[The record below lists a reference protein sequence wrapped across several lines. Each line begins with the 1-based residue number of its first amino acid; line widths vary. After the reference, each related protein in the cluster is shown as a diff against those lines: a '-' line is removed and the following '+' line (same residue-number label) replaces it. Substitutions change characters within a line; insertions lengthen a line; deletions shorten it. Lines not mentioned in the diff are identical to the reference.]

1 MKGTYLMDKLL
12 QRINELARKSKTEIG
27 LTAEEKAEQKDLRQQ
42 YIQNFRGTFNEI
54 LLNSTVYDPEGTDV
68 TPEKLKKVQRQANLE
83 KAQEILASRNIT
95 FLEDGTIA
103 RKED

>member
-1 MKGTYLMDKLL
+1 MDKLL
-12 QRINELARKSKTEIG
+12 QRINELARKSKTRIS

>member
-1 MKGTYLMDKLL
+1 MDKLL

-27 LTAEEKAEQKDLRQQ
+27 LTAEEKVEQKDLRQQ

-83 KAQEILASRNIT
+83 KA
-95 FLEDGTIA
+95 D
-103 RKED
+103 RKSVV

>member
-1 MKGTYLMDKLL
+1 MDKLL

-27 LTAEEKAEQKDLRQQ
+27 LTAEEKVEQRDLRQQ

>member
-1 MKGTYLMDKLL
+1 MDKLL

-42 YIQNFRGTFNEI
+42 YIQNFRCTFNEI

-68 TPEKLKKVQRQANLE
+68 TPEKLNKVQRQANLE

-95 FLEDGTIA
+95 ILEDGTIA

>member
-1 MKGTYLMDKLL
+1 MDKLL

-27 LTAEEKAEQKDLRQQ
+27 LTAEEKAEQKGLRQQ

-103 RKED
+103 KKED

>member
-12 QRINELARKSKTEIG
+12 QRINALAKKSKTDVG

-42 YIQNFRGTFNEI
+42 YVKNFRGTFNEI

-68 TPEKLKKVQRQANLE
+68 TPEKLKQVQRQVNLE
-83 KAQEILASRNIT
+83 NAQAILASRNIT
-95 FLEDGTIA
+95 FLDDGTIG
-103 RKED
+103 KIKD

>member
-1 MKGTYLMDKLL
+1 MDKLL

-27 LTAEEKAEQKDLRQQ
+27 LTAEEKVEQKDLRQQ

-103 RKED
+103 KKED

>member
-1 MKGTYLMDKLL
+1 MDKLL

-27 LTAEEKAEQKDLRQQ
+27 LTAEEKVEQKDLRQQ

>member
-1 MKGTYLMDKLL
+1 MDKLL

-27 LTAEEKAEQKDLRQQ
+27 LTAEEKAEQKKLRQQ

-68 TPEKLKKVQRQANLE
+68 TPEKLKKVQRQANLD
-83 KAQEILASRNIT
+83 KAKEILASRNIT

-103 RKED
+103 KKED

>member
-1 MKGTYLMDKLL
+1 MDKLL

-27 LTAEEKAEQKDLRQQ
+27 LTAEEKVEQKDLRQQ

-54 LLNSTVYDPEGTDV
+54 LLNATVYDPEGTDV
-68 TPEKLKKVQRQANLE
+68 TPEKLKKVQRQPHLE

>member
-1 MKGTYLMDKLL
+1 MDKLL

-27 LTAEEKAEQKDLRQQ
+27 LTAEEKVEQKDLRQQ

-54 LLNSTVYDPEGTDV
+54 LLNSTVYDPEGTAV